1 MSNKSVLGIIGG
13 SGVYD
18 IDGLTNTRW
27 EKIESP
33 FGEPS
38 DELLFGELDGQKMVF
53 LPRHGR
59 GHRIPPS
66 KINFKANID
75 V

>member
-27 EKIESP
+27 EKMNP
-33 FGEPS
+33 R
-38 DELLFGELDGQKMVF
+38 LVNLQMNYYLGELDGQKMVF
-53 LPRHGR
+53 CQDTVVDIEFL
-59 GHRIPPS
+59 HRKLILKRILMP
-66 KINFKANID
+66 
-75 V
+75 